1 MNIKIE
7 RILQK
12 RCNNKN
18 CFLFYRK
25 LDYYDSERESTTIK
39 LKFYRSNI
47 EFSLKKKDRNQTI
60 SINNLSKLRIKRI
73 NEKLN

>member
-12 RCNNKN
+12 PCNNKN
-18 CFLFYRK
+18 CFLFYKK
-25 LDYYDSERESTTIK
+25 LDYYDSERESTMIK

-47 EFSLKKKDRNQTI
+47 EFSLKKKKI
-60 SINNLSKLRIKRI
+60 EIKRSLLLI
-73 NEKLN
+73 YQN

>member
-25 LDYYDSERESTTIK
+25 LDYYDSEREFIMIK

-47 EFSLKKKDRNQTI
+47 EFSLKKKKI
-60 SINNLSKLRIKRI
+60 EIKRSLLLI
-73 NEKLN
+73 YQN